1 VIESAIYKG
10 KVFHERFLPTQHKF
24 DYDIY
29 LFWLKLSGSELDILT
44 STIPRFSANG
54 KARVRFKREDYL
66 GAPSTPLDEA
76 VRQKMT
82 SLNNGIALEGDVFM
96 LGQLRMWGMYFSP
109 VNFYYLRDKESG
121 HFSHLLAEV
130 SNTPWNERHHYLVD
144 LKEQQDT
151 PKAFHVSPFNPM
163 DMTYRWRISEP
174 SRTLSLAME
183 CVRDKKE
190 FSAGFNLTRFTF
202 DEANLTDA
210 MKRIPSMTIK
220 TVVGIYWQALKLF
233 LKKTPLYTH
242 PEKSQEQ
249 Q

>member
-1 VIESAIYKG
+1 
-10 KVFHERFLPTQHKF
+10 
-24 DYDIY
+24 
-29 LFWLKLSGSELDILT
+29 
-44 STIPRFSANG
+44 
-54 KARVRFKREDYL
+54 
-66 GAPSTPLDEA
+66 
-76 VRQKMT
+76 
-82 SLNNGIALEGDVFM
+82 
-96 LGQLRMWGMYFSP
+96 
-109 VNFYYLRDKESG
+109 
-121 HFSHLLAEV
+121 
-130 SNTPWNERHHYLVD
+130 
-144 LKEQQDT
+144 
-151 PKAFHVSPFNPM
+151 
-163 DMTYRWRISEP
+163 
-174 SRTLSLAME
+174 ME